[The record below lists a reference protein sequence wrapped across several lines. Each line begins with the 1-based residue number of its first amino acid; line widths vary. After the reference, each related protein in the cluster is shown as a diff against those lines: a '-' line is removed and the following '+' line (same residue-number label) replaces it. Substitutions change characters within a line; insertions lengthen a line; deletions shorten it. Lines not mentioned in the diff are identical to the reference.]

1 MAVLVATA
9 RPADDHPKDGTL
21 PSEGSAGGYGATSG
35 RPSQELA
42 GGLHTSARG
51 SVTSLRRV
59 AWETRPP
66 NWRET
71 GPKDRRAPTQV
82 PKRRPDLKTG
92 AHLGRAGGRFQSR
105 CAKFWAFDL
114 DSERTRRCDSLSP
127 SAQNVARV
135 AGDCVALFPLGA
147 LAKTLTEPEVDV
159 RQLHPHWSS
168 VFKRFG

>member
-1 MAVLVATA
+1 M
-9 RPADDHPKDGTL
+9 
-21 PSEGSAGGYGATSG
+21 
-35 RPSQELA
+35 
-42 GGLHTSARG
+42 
-51 SVTSLRRV
+51 
-59 AWETRPP
+59 
-66 NWRET
+66 T